1 MNGPKSDVCVESAR
15 LPTADTLVGAAVARI
30 CARNGRRPL
39 FNRLVALASSNA
51 APMHSGSPRTLS
63 FSCYVLDL
71 QRCALMH
78 GDQEIQL
85 RPKSFDVLRYLA
97 EHAGRLVSKEE
108 LIKASWPD
116 TFVTDDSLVQ
126 CIKDIRE
133 ALADGDHQIIKTV
146 PRRGY
151 LFAAEL
157 SNVDTMVV
165 ATAARAPEITF
176 CRTKDGVNLA
186 VGCVGQGMPLLSVR
200 PKTF

>member
-1 MNGPKSDVCVESAR
+1 
-15 LPTADTLVGAAVARI
+15 
-30 CARNGRRPL
+30 
-39 FNRLVALASSNA
+39 
-51 APMHSGSPRTLS
+51 MHSGSPRTLS
-63 FSCYVLDL
+63 FSGYVLDL

-133 ALADGDHQIIKTV
+133 ALADGDHQIVKTV

-157 SNVDTMVV
+157 SNGDTMVV
-165 ATAARAPEITF
+165 ATAARARRAMARASARRVPRIWPVRHEAAPRDHRERH
-176 CRTKDGVNLA
+176 CRTGYPA
-186 VGCVGQGMPLLSVR
+186 ASRPLGDFHGG
-200 PKTF
+200 P

>member
-1 MNGPKSDVCVESAR
+1 
-15 LPTADTLVGAAVARI
+15 
-30 CARNGRRPL
+30 
-39 FNRLVALASSNA
+39 
-51 APMHSGSPRTLS
+51 MHSGSPRTLS
-63 FSCYVLDL
+63 FSGYVLDL

-85 RPKSFDVLRYLA
+85 LPKSFDVLRYLA

-157 SNVDTMVV
+157 SESNGDTMVV
-165 ATAARAPEITF
+165 ATAAHAPQITF

-186 VGCVGQGMPLLSVR
+186 VGCLGQGMPLVRTSHWMTNVEYEWQNTASCVTSSTKGARASLNWHRSLSQ
-200 PKTF
+200 KL